1 VLDLIE
7 CGRGKLNDAAVMSW
21 ALRWYEQIQLAAPQY
36 RHIDVQPLRWI
47 AAAFPIDPQARC
59 LLASIAG

>member
-36 RHIDVQPLRWI
+36 CRPMEEVWFHTPRRASTGQRK
-47 AAAFPIDPQARC
+47 AQAQ
-59 LLASIAG
+59 